1 MEVLVGSVVRSLA
14 GHDKGDYFIVLSVV
28 GDCAYIADGKLRK
41 VESPKRKKLKHIQI
55 SNKIAT
61 DLRERLDNNEA
72 VENFEV
78 RKALAELVRTN

>member
-41 VESPKRKKLKHIQI
+41 VESPKRKKLKHIQT
-55 SNKIAT
+55 SSKIAT
-61 DLRERLDNNEA
+61 DLKQRLDNNQT

>member
-14 GHDKGDYFIVLSVV
+14 GHDKGGYFIVLRID
-28 GDCAYIADGKLRK
+28 GDYAYLADGKLRK
-41 VESPKRKKLKHIQI
+41 TESPKKKKLKHIQRSSIVSKEI
-55 SNKIAT
+55 SSK
-61 DLRERLDNNEA
+61 LQNNEL